1 MTEVLG
7 PEGTVELAV
16 LERSGMIESRHLG
29 AAAVVDP
36 DGSIVGAY
44 GDVEALV
51 YPRSTLKFL
60 QAIAVLRSGVE
71 LDGAELVLAAAS
83 HIATPRHVDVVRS
96 ILDRAGLT
104 EDALQCPADWPID
117 AASRRAADAPA
128 RITMNCSGKHAAFLL
143 ACVTNGWPVE
153 SYLDPEHPLQ
163 VLIRDTVED
172 YTGEIIEHSG
182 VDGCGAP
189 VHAVTL
195 YALARA
201 VGRVSGATPGGDP
214 EAARLAEAIR
224 SNAWALDTVTVARLI
239 DELGLVAKNG
249 AEGVF
254 VAGTPDGTAVALKM
268 LDGSTRASIP
278 VGLSLLDDR
287 VDTATATAIVDE
299 TTERVL
305 GAGVPVGVI
314 RATV

>member
-1 MTEVLG
+1 VTEVLG